1 MNKTTILIIKGLFLL
16 IAIGSSS
23 AQAVDVII
31 KGPSTGDIGNNCTL
45 DALNVSAESVTVTL
59 SDPDCINTLPPDTTP
74 PTLVTLSPID
84 NGSTTNL
91 GTNLIATFSENI
103 VPGTGSV
110 VLYQS
115 GGPEVESFNIAT
127 GAGSAGGSVTVS
139 TNTLVIDPGVDLVDD
154 SSYYV
159 QIAATAIDD
168 ESGNSYG
175 GISTSTGWNFTVS
188 TSGSV
193 RVLTPQE
200 FIPIAPTLIFTPLDG
215 MLPGTV
221 YAMEFANVTFD
232 HTIQLQFEATNR
244 AGYVDANVDVF
255 LSYTPGK
262 EDEVG
267 SGAGCQYSHVS
278 SQVVYVY
285 DKWGTAADCNLDP
298 SKGTYYVNVKLSDDS
313 VNSGCGVTTK
323 CLKTANPI
331 GLD

>member
-1 MNKTTILIIKGLFLL
+1 MNKSTILIIKGLFLL
-16 IAIGSSS
+16 IVIGSSS
-23 AQAVDVII
+23 ALAVDVII

-103 VPGTGSV
+103 VPGTGNV

-139 TNTLVIDPGVDLVDD
+139 TNTLVIDPGLDLLDL

-175 GISTSTGWNFTVS
+175 GISNSTAWNFTVS
-188 TSGSV
+188 TSGNV
-193 RVLTPQE
+193 VVLTPE
-200 FIPIAPTLIFTPLDG
+200 EYIPMPPTLMVTPLDG
-215 MLPGTV
+215 ILPGTV

-232 HTIQLQFEATNR
+232 HDISLNFQSTSK
-244 AGYVDANVDVF
+244 AGYTDANVDIF

-262 EDEVG
+262 EGEVG
-267 SGAGCQYSHVS
+267 SGDGCQYSNIAVKT
-278 SQVVYVY
+278 VFVYS
-285 DKWGTAADCNLDP
+285 DWGVADCNLDP
-298 SKGTYYVNVKLSDDS
+298 AKGTYYVNVKLSDDPI
-313 VNSGCGVTTK
+313 NDLCGVTEK
-323 CLKTANPI
+323 CIKTAFPSGNW
-331 GLD
+331 